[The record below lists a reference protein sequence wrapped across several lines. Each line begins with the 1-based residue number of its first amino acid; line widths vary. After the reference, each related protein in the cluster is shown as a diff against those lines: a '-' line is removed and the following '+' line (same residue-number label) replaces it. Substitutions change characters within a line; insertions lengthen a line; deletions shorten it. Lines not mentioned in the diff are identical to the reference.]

1 MYIPKAFVVD
11 DPALIR
17 EFIGKYGFATMI
29 SRGPDGLI
37 ATHAPV
43 QHETKA
49 GTQGRLVAHI
59 ARANPHAAVL
69 DGAEVLTIFQG
80 PHAYVSPSWYAVH
93 PSVPTWNYAAVHV
106 YGRARIV
113 NDAARLRDI
122 VARLSE
128 TYEGGRAEPWR
139 MSGLADRYIENMLK
153 AVAGIEID
161 ITRIDAKHKLSQNRG
176 AEDRRRVIAALEG
189 SSAPHDRELAA
200 YMSQHAPP
208 TRE

>member
-1 MYIPKAFVVD
+1 MYVPKHFAVD
-11 DPALIR
+11 DLALVR
-17 EFIGKYGFATMI
+17 EFIGRYGFATMI
-29 SRGPDGLI
+29 SSGADGLI
-37 ATHAPV
+37 ATHVPV
-43 QHETKA
+43 QYESVA
-49 GTQGRLVAHI
+49 GTRGRLVAHV

-69 DGAEVLTIFQG
+69 DDADVLTIFQG
-80 PHAYVSPSWYAVH
+80 PHAYISPSWYAVH

-139 MSGLADRYIENMLK
+139 MSGLADRYVENMLK
-153 AVAGIEID
+153 AVAGVEID

-176 AEDRRRVIAALEG
+176 AEDRRRVIAALET
-189 SSAPHDRELAA
+189 SPSPHDRELAA
-200 YMSQHAPP
+200 YMSQYAPP